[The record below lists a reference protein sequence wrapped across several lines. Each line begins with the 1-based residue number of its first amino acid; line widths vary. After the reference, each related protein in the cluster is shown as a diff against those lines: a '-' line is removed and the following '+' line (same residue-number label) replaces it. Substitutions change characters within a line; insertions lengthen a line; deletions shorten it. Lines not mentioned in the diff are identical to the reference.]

1 VPFAGPE
8 VGASSDASLELQDGS
23 VAMLDPLHKEAGAG
37 KIFGSDP
44 ASYDLTSIRLYH
56 DLLSFGN
63 TMEAWDKVCPRNWR
77 QGL

>member
-1 VPFAGPE
+1 
-8 VGASSDASLELQDGS
+8 
-23 VAMLDPLHKEAGAG
+23 MLDPLHKEAGAG

-44 ASYDLTSIRLYH
+44 ASYDLTSIWLYH